1 MQRLRTELFA
11 LKMALRMAHQY
22 LFDPSLRAV
31 SSIRQFFTMF
41 GQIAYEAVTNNG
53 KTVEEVAVE
62 ALGKD
67 RNALSGKVAIIT
79 GANSG
84 LGLQNAR
91 VLMHYGCTV
100 IWAVRNL
107 EKAQKALDKLDSG
120 EGTHTCEDGHVHRS
134 ELPGTSPYE
143 RASLPGSVP
152 ASRVL
157 RQDHRQG
164 DPAAGRHL
172 RPHHRQAV
180 RHRLPQAGAA
190 AALPHPERDHPRGKT
205 PAPSLASAPLRR

>member
-1 MQRLRTELFA
+1 MPLMQRLRTELFA

-41 GQIAYEAVTNNG
+41 GQIAYEAITNNG
-53 KTVEEVAVE
+53 KMVEDVAVE

-91 VLMHYGCTV
+91 VLMC
-100 IWAVRNL
+100 VR
-107 EKAQKALDKLDSG
+107 S
-120 EGTHTCEDGHVHRS
+120 
-134 ELPGTSPYE
+134 
-143 RASLPGSVP
+143 
-152 ASRVL
+152 
-157 RQDHRQG
+157 
-164 DPAAGRHL
+164 
-172 RPHHRQAV
+172 
-180 RHRLPQAGAA
+180 
-190 AALPHPERDHPRGKT
+190 
-205 PAPSLASAPLRR
+205 